1 MKRLFLTLSI
11 LVLAGCT
18 SLMDKSHGYRGPIAV
33 TVKPQDGI
41 ESPEPFV
48 ITSAHVETCGH
59 GGCPRDDSYN
69 HYRHKKLG
77 YANQAVVFPR
87 EKLQLFISNAYANML
102 FTLAHPLYSNS
113 FTERGIAP
121 SRADETI
128 PLTLDAEPFE
138 AKLARIEGWAKEGKA
153 KMAQFAPS
161 TKEHHSGEQQYHRER
176 YNLGNAVY
184 QQIRMMRE
192 KYLPQFSPEEQARIK
207 AKYNPIYKEWFYRY
221 PEIVCYDSLNCQDEI
236 KKPRTKHFYGL

>member
-1 MKRLFLTLSI
+1 MNSLFLTLGI
-11 LVLAGCT
+11 LVSAGGT

-41 ESPEPFV
+41 ESTEPFV

-77 YANQAVVFPR
+77 YANQPVVFPR
-87 EKLQLFISNAYANML
+87 EKLQLFIPNAYANIL
-102 FTLAHPLYSNS
+102 FKLVHPLYSNPR
-113 FTERGIAP
+113 TVRGIAP

-128 PLTLDAEPFE
+128 PLTLEAEPFE
-138 AKLARIEGWAKEGKA
+138 AKLARIEGWANDRKA
-153 KMAQFAPS
+153 KMAQFARG
-161 TKEHHSGEQQYHRER
+161 TREYHLNETLYEQAR

-192 KYLPQFSPEEQARIK
+192 EYLPQFSPEEQARIK

-221 PEIVCYDSLNCQDEI
+221 PETTCGSEVYCQDDI
-236 KKPRTKHFYGL
+236 IKPRTEHFYGL

>member
-41 ESPEPFV
+41 ESTEPFV

-77 YANQAVVFPR
+77 YANQPVVFPR

-102 FTLAHPLYSNS
+102 FTLVHPLYSNS

-128 PLTLDAEPFE
+128 PLTLEAEPFE
-138 AKLARIEGWAKEGKA
+138 AKLARIEGWANDHKV
-153 KMAQFAPS
+153 KMAQFARW
-161 TKEHHSGEQQYHRER
+161 TREYR
-176 YNLGNAVY
+176 DNEWSYGQARHNLRRAVLW
-184 QQIRMMRE
+184 QIRMMRE
-192 KYLPQFSPEEQARIK
+192 EYLPQFSPEEQARIK

-221 PEIVCYDSLNCQDEI
+221 PETNCSGSSGCQDDI

>member
-41 ESPEPFV
+41 ESTEPFV

-102 FTLAHPLYSNS
+102 FTLVHPLYSNS
-113 FTERGIAP
+113 TTERGIAP

-138 AKLARIEGWAKEGKA
+138 AKLAYIEGYAADYKA
-153 KMAQFAPS
+153 KMVQFAPG
-161 TKEHHSGEQQYHRER
+161 TREHHSNKMLYEQGR
-176 YNLGNAVY
+176 YNLGREIRW
-184 QQIRMMRE
+184 QIRMMRE
-192 KYLPQFSPEEQARIK
+192 EYLPQFSSEEQARIK

-221 PEIVCYDSLNCQDEI
+221 PETDCFDRVDCQDDI
-236 KKPRTKHFYGL
+236 KKPRTEHFYGL

>member
-1 MKRLFLTLSI
+1 MKPLFLTLCI

-41 ESPEPFV
+41 ESTEPFV

-59 GGCPRDDSYN
+59 GGCPYDDSYN
-69 HYRHKKLG
+69 YYRHKRLG

-102 FTLAHPLYSNS
+102 FTLAHPLYFNS
-113 FTERGIAP
+113 TIERGIVP
-121 SRADETI
+121 SSADETI

-138 AKLARIEGWAKEGKA
+138 VVLARVEGWAKEGKA
-153 KMAQFAPS
+153 KMAQYEPGS
-161 TKEHHSGEQQYHRER
+161 REYHSGEQQYHRER
-176 YNLGNAVY
+176 YELRRVILW
-184 QQIRMMRE
+184 QIRMMRE

-221 PEIVCYDSLNCQDEI
+221 PETNCSGSSGCKDDI

>member
-41 ESPEPFV
+41 ESTEPFV

-138 AKLARIEGWAKEGKA
+138 AKLARIEGWANDRKA
-153 KMAQFAPS
+153 KMAQFARG
-161 TKEHHSGEQQYHRER
+161 TREYHSNETLYEQAR
-176 YNLGNAVY
+176 YNLGNAVRK
-184 QQIRMMRE
+184 QIRMMRE
-192 KYLPQFSPEEQARIK
+192 EYLPQFSPEEQARIK

-221 PEIVCYDSLNCQDEI
+221 PETTCGQEVYCQDDI
-236 KKPRTKHFYGL
+236 KKPRTEHFYGL

>member
-1 MKRLFLTLSI
+1 MKPLFLTLSI

-41 ESPEPFV
+41 ESTEPFV
-48 ITSAHVETCGH
+48 ITSAHVRTCGH

-69 HYRHKKLG
+69 HYRYKKLG

-87 EKLQLFISNAYANML
+87 EKLDLLFSNAYANIL
-102 FTLAHPLYSNS
+102 FKLVHPLYSNPR
-113 FTERGIAP
+113 TVRGIAP

-153 KMAQFAPS
+153 KMAQFAPG
-161 TKEHHSGEQQYHRER
+161 TREHHLNETLYEQGR
-176 YNLGNAVY
+176 YNLGRVIRW
-184 QQIRMMRE
+184 QIRMIRE
-192 KYLPQFSPEEQARIK
+192 EYLPQFSPEEQARIK

-221 PEIVCYDSLNCQDEI
+221 PEIVCSPYSDCQEDI
-236 KKPRTKHFYGL
+236 KKPRTDHFYGL